1 MVGERKGIAVDM
13 FADPMAE
20 LLARIEALEAA
31 VFAKAPKAA
40 KEAIDEPLMDAWQQ
54 WELQRRGKGWTA
66 NARAINMRRLR
77 ALAGEDGELA
87 KKIVQQSVE
96 RGWTG
101 LFPLKAEQF
110 AALPPVQHK
119 TVKQALA
126 PTEDKLTAQLRWLR
140 NQVERGVM
148 TESEF
153 NAEAEKARERMA

>member
-1 MVGERKGIAVDM
+1 M

-31 VFAKAPKAA
+31 VFAKAPKSA
-40 KEAIDEPLMDAWQQ
+40 KEKPEEALSEAWCK
-54 WELQRRGKGWTA
+54 WDRHRGGKRGWTA
-66 NARAINMRRLR
+66 DARTLSMRTLR
-77 ALAGEDGELA
+77 KLAGTDGTLALA
-87 KKIVQQSVE
+87 IVDQSIE

-101 LFPLKAEQF
+101 LFPLKVDDRAP
-110 AALPPVQHK
+110 APVQHK

-126 PTEDKLTAQLRWLR
+126 PTEDRLTAHLGWLR

-153 NAEAEKARERMA
+153 NAEAEKARERMG

>member
-1 MVGERKGIAVDM
+1 
-13 FADPMAE
+13 MAE

-31 VFAKAPKAA
+31 VFAKAAKPA
-40 KEAIDEPLMDAWQQ
+40 KEKPEEALSEAWCK
-54 WELQRRGKGWTA
+54 WDRHRSGKKGWTA
-66 NARAINMRRLR
+66 DARTLSMRTLR
-77 ALAGEDGELA
+77 KLAGTDGALALA
-87 KKIVQQSVE
+87 IVDQSIE

-101 LFPLKAEQF
+101 LFPLKVDERAP
-110 AALPPVQHK
+110 APVQHK

-153 NAEAEKARERMA
+153 NAEAEKARERMG